1 MLAAGRSTRQV
12 TFTAAGSG
20 RRDPGSRIFC
30 TPAKEA
36 DTMIIDCHT
45 HIFPAAVRQT
55 REKFFPGEPAFE
67 LLYASPKARLVGAR
81 ELVAAMDAQGVDRSI
96 VFGFPWRDA
105 QTARLNNDYVLD
117 AVGRYP
123 HRLVGLCCLDP
134 FSPQAEAETRRC
146 LDGGLS
152 GIGELA
158 FYQSGIDAAALDKLA
173 PLMAL
178 CLAKG
183 LIALIHTNEPVGHF
197 YPGKTPNTLRQ
208 IYDLVRRFP
217 ENKIV
222 LAHWGGGI
230 FFYHL
235 LKKEVKASLRNV
247 YFDTAASPYL
257 YDPDVYRVACEIIGA
272 EKILFGSDY
281 PLLSPTRYFAEMT
294 AAGLSQTARDGICGE
309 NAARLLNL

>member
-1 MLAAGRSTRQV
+1 
-12 TFTAAGSG
+12 
-20 RRDPGSRIFC
+20 
-30 TPAKEA
+30 
-36 DTMIIDCHT
+36 MITDFHT
-45 HIFPAAVRQT
+45 HIFPAAVRQN
-55 REKFFPGEPAFE
+55 REKYFPGEPAFE

-81 ELVAAMDAQGVDRSI
+81 ELIATMDAQGVDRSV

-105 QTARLNNDYVLD
+105 KTARLNNDYVLD

-123 HRLVGLCCLDP
+123 GRLVGLCCLDP
-134 FSPQAEAETRRC
+134 FCPQAEAETRRC
-146 LDGGLS
+146 LEDGLS

-178 CLAKG
+178 CSAKG
-183 LIALIHTNEPVGHF
+183 VVAMIHTNEPVGHL

-222 LAHWGGGI
+222 LAHWGGGL
-230 FFYHL
+230 FFYQL
-235 LKKEVKASLRNV
+235 LKREVKASLQNV

-257 YDPDVYRVACEIIGA
+257 YDPDVYRVACELAGS

-281 PLLSPTRYFAEMT
+281 PLLSPSRYFAEMT
-294 AAGLSQTARDGICGE
+294 AAGISGADRERICAG
-309 NAARLLNL
+309 NAARLLGL

>member
-1 MLAAGRSTRQV
+1 
-12 TFTAAGSG
+12 
-20 RRDPGSRIFC
+20 
-30 TPAKEA
+30 
-36 DTMIIDCHT
+36 MIIDCHT
-45 HIFPAAVRQT
+45 HIFPAAVRQN
-55 REKFFPGEPAFE
+55 REKYFQGEPAFE
-67 LLYASPKARLVGAR
+67 LLYAAPKARLVGAG
-81 ELVAAMDAQGVDRSI
+81 ELVAAMDAQGVDRSV

-105 QTARLNNDYVLD
+105 RTARLNNDYVLD
-117 AVGRYP
+117 AVARYP
-123 HRLVGLCCLDP
+123 GRLVGLCCLDP

-146 LDGGLS
+146 LDAGLS

-183 LIALIHTNEPVGHF
+183 LMAMIHTNEPVGHL

-208 IYDLVRRFP
+208 IYELVRRFP

-222 LAHWGGGI
+222 LAHWGGGL
-230 FFYHL
+230 FFYQL
-235 LKKEVKASLRNV
+235 LKKEVKASLQNV

-257 YDPDVYRVACEIIGA
+257 YDPDVYRVACELVGS

-281 PLLSPTRYFAEMT
+281 PLLGPARYFAEMA
-294 AAGLSQTARDGICGE
+294 AAGISDEDRGRICGG

>member
-1 MLAAGRSTRQV
+1 
-12 TFTAAGSG
+12 
-20 RRDPGSRIFC
+20 
-30 TPAKEA
+30 
-36 DTMIIDCHT
+36 MIIDCHT
-45 HIFPAAVRQT
+45 HIFPAAVRQN
-55 REKFFPGEPAFE
+55 RENYFPGEPAFE
-67 LLYASPKARLVGAR
+67 LLYAAPKARLVGAA
-81 ELVAAMDAQGVDRSI
+81 ELVAAMDAQGVDRSV

-105 QTARLNNDYVLD
+105 RTARLNNDYVLD

-123 HRLVGLCCLDP
+123 GRLVGLCCLDP

-146 LDGGLS
+146 LDAGLS

-173 PLMAL
+173 PLMAQ

-183 LIALIHTNEPVGHF
+183 LMAMIHTNEPVGHL

-217 ENKIV
+217 QNKIV
-222 LAHWGGGI
+222 LAHWGGGL
-230 FFYHL
+230 FFYQL
-235 LKKEVKASLRNV
+235 LKKEVKASLQNV

-257 YDPDVYRVACEIIGA
+257 YDPDVYRVACELVGS

-281 PLLSPTRYFAEMT
+281 PLLGPARYFAEMA
-294 AAGLSQTARDGICGE
+294 AAGISDEDRGRICGG